1 MVVQVRR
8 EWDGELKDGQ
18 VEKEK
23 RERDRA
29 WGTDSLIGEGLK
41 R

>member
-23 RERDRA
+23 REREIEHGGQIA
-29 WGTDSLIGEGLK
+29 
-41 R
+41 